1 MDIIKKL
8 IKNRTLYGMLIVIV
22 FWYMLHFSID
32 SNMIPSPHETFR
44 VFFKLMQK
52 DLITHLAVSTYRITV
67 ALLISLVIG
76 VPLGLWTGYNR
87 KLDLAISP
95 VAYILYPLPK
105 IAFLP
110 IFMIL
115 FGLGD
120 LAKIILITTI
130 VVFQIQLA
138 ARDGVK
144 EIPKELYYS
153 MKTLGLSNRQIFRE
167 LVFPAALPKLMS
179 TLRTSIGISIS
190 ALFLSENFATTY
202 GIGYFIMNSWIMVDY
217 KSMFA
222 GILALSILG
231 LFLFKMIDILEKKLC
246 PWLFINRK

>member
-1 MDIIKKL
+1 MINKL
-8 IKNRTLYGMLIVIV
+8 IKNKTLYGASIIIV
-22 FWYMLHFSID
+22 FWYILHFSID
-32 SNMIPSPHETFR
+32 SNMIPSPYDTFKM
-44 VFFKLMQK
+44 FFELMQK
-52 DLITHLAVSTYRITV
+52 DLIIHLSFSTYRIGI
-67 ALLISLVIG
+67 ALIISLLIG
-76 VPLGLWTGYNR
+76 VPLGLWTGHNA
-87 KLDLAISP
+87 KLDAIISP

-110 IFMIL
+110 IFMLL

-120 LAKIILITTI
+120 VSKIILITTI
-130 VVFQIQLA
+130 IVFQIQLA

-144 EIPKELYYS
+144 EIPRELYYS
-153 MKTLGLSNRQIFRE
+153 MKTLGLSNGQIFKE

-179 TLRTSIGISIS
+179 TLRTSVGISIS

-222 GILALSILG
+222 GILGLSILG
-231 LFLFKMIDILEKKLC
+231 LALFKIIDILEKKLC
-246 PWLFINRK
+246 PWLFINK

>member
-8 IKNRTLYGMLIVIV
+8 IKNRTLYGMLIVIM
-22 FWYMLHFSID
+22 FWYILHISVD
-32 SNMIPSPHETFR
+32 SNMIPSPYETVKVLFE
-44 VFFKLMQK
+44 LMKK
-52 DLITHLAVSTYRITV
+52 DLIKHLAFSTYRVTV
-67 ALLISLVIG
+67 ALLISLLIG
-76 VPLGLWTGYNR
+76 VPLGLWTGANR
-87 KLDLAISP
+87 KLDEIISP

-120 LAKIILITTI
+120 IAKIILITTI

-144 EIPKELYYS
+144 EIPKELHYS
-153 MKTLGLSNRQIFRE
+153 MRTLGLSSRQIFIE
-167 LVFPAALPKLMS
+167 LIFPAALPKLMS

-190 ALFLSENFATTY
+190 ALFLSENFATSY

-231 LFLFKMIDILEKKLC
+231 LFLFKIVDVLEKKLC
-246 PWLFINRK
+246 PWLFIK